1 MPSGDRPLQKD
12 HFLREEVYNR
22 AVNVGSLMLSS
33 RSDREKKSVKG
44 VDETTIN
51 NMISLFLTR
60 SSQGSV
66 KEALNELVLYIARQV
81 GRKEIS
87 YEVGQQLMEDIRAM
101 YNIFKNDEKGL
112 ESALSKYL
120 IMAKWVYDSGIKGV
134 RNLEELMNA
143 FKKVQST

>member
-1 MPSGDRPLQKD
+1 MSSGDSPLQKD
-12 HFLREEVYNR
+12 RFLREEVYNR
-22 AVNVGSLMLSS
+22 AVNVGSLMLSTH
-33 RSDREKKSVKG
+33 SDREKKPVKG

-66 KEALNELVLYIARQV
+66 KEALNEVVLYIARQV
-81 GRKEIS
+81 GRGEIS
-87 YEVGQQLMEDIRAM
+87 REVGQQLMEDIRTI

-120 IMAKWVYDSGIKGV
+120 IMAKWVYDSGIEGV